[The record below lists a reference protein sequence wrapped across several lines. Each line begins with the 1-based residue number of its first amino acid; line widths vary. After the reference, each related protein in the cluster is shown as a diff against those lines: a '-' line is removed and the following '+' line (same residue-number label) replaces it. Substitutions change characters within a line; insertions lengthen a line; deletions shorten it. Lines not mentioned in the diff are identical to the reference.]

1 MTQALWRDA
10 TQWDS
15 EPAYA
20 QRDRGD
26 LVPLLIMVLV
36 TALFFMSDHTLT
48 APQMAVENSTMAIT
62 LDALQGIS
70 EGSIWRRVAFF
81 GFGIF
86 GVAAIA
92 WRPRW
97 HVRIKGAL
105 AWSVLLYLGWAC
117 LSLAW
122 TDDPGLTVRRLAVLA
137 LISVGVAGLLH
148 QLTRQGIVA
157 LITFSSLSYLVI
169 GFVNELAKGTFVPLA
184 SGYRFAG
191 TLHPAEQGIN
201 CSFLI
206 LGAICMADC
215 VRRHRRFFFGCAAF
229 GIVFLLLTR
238 SRTAAG
244 TLLVAGFI
252 YWNLGAYRVRLRA
265 LTLVGI
271 AGFGLA
277 VWLFLIVNH
286 VVPAPWTLILM
297 GRTSATA
304 GTLTGRIPLWEMLL
318 QFAAQH
324 PVLGYGYNSFMG
336 PKHAAQIIAV
346 IWWGF
351 NSAHSA
357 YIATLLDLG
366 AIGLV
371 VLIAVLGLSTR
382 RAMSLFRV
390 YRDPTIAFF
399 AALLVLEILT
409 GLLDATLVFP
419 SPRMWT
425 LLVIGY
431 LAFRDPADES
441 VARDATPEDD
451 PNVYATPE
459 LVGAAQLRHSHSG
472 WPMGS

>member
-1 MTQALWRDA
+1 
-10 TQWDS
+10 
-15 EPAYA
+15 
-20 QRDRGD
+20 
-26 LVPLLIMVLV
+26 
-36 TALFFMSDHTLT
+36 MSASHFSRSCTL
-48 APQMAVENSTMAIT
+48 S
-62 LDALQGIS
+62 
-70 EGSIWRRVAFF
+70 
-81 GFGIF
+81 
-86 GVAAIA
+86 
-92 WRPRW
+92 
-97 HVRIKGAL
+97 
-105 AWSVLLYLGWAC
+105 
-117 LSLAW
+117 
-122 TDDPGLTVRRLAVLA
+122 
-137 LISVGVAGLLH
+137 
-148 QLTRQGIVA
+148 
-157 LITFSSLSYLVI
+157 
-169 GFVNELAKGTFVPLA
+169 
-184 SGYRFAG
+184 
-191 TLHPAEQGIN
+191 
-201 CSFLI
+201 
-206 LGAICMADC
+206 
-215 VRRHRRFFFGCAAF
+215 
-229 GIVFLLLTR
+229 
-238 SRTAAG
+238 
-244 TLLVAGFI
+244 
-252 YWNLGAYRVRLRA
+252 
-265 LTLVGI
+265 
-271 AGFGLA
+271 
-277 VWLFLIVNH
+277 
-286 VVPAPWTLILM
+286 
-297 GRTSATA
+297 
-304 GTLTGRIPLWEMLL
+304 GRIPLWEMLL